1 MPSKGRAVVALLTVI
16 LLLAILAS
24 IYTFRARAEAQ
35 SITCPYR
42 GGTLVIIHIGDP
54 KSFNPD
60 AKADDP
66 LYAIAS
72 NIFNKLVTLDVNYNV
87 IPDLAESWKVSPDGR
102 TFTFYLGRDVKWHDG
117 TPFTCKDVE
126 YTFEA
131 LKKYRGVAYGL
142 LKFDILVDV
151 KCVDPYT
158 AVFEFSEPNVPFIS
172 FLAWY
177 GTFILPEHIYNKT
190 EYADWM
196 DPKIPALYN
205 PIGTGPFKFVE
216 YVKGSHVILEANK
229 DYFKGA
235 PCIDRLVFKIIPDPV
250 AALQAFLAGEGDVLT
265 VTPPLT
271 EIPKLNKTEGVLV
284 LARPMPS
291 RWFLAFNMVPEQGRV
306 TLNKDFRYTI
316 AYAINKTE
324 IVEKAF
330 SGYGFVAKGM
340 YVPAIAWAYNPET
353 QPPGFNP
360 AKAEELLDRLGYKKG
375 PDGMRRKPDGS
386 PLTLKLVI
394 FQGAQTEAM
403 AQVIKENLRKV
414 GIDVSIEVLE
424 LGAFQEKAYKEK
436 DFDMAITDGFWG
448 PDPHNM
454 YLRFSKGGHNL
465 PGYSN
470 PAVDDLL
477 ERASKEPDISVRK
490 ELYWKAQQILA
501 EELPYFPLVDVMGFY
516 IARTEWKGFY
526 WELPGKVGIN
536 VYESVWWSKGVA
548 PTPTTP
554 TPTPTSTPVA
564 PQPTGTL
571 AGIAVATIIVVVA
584 VIYALTRKRK

>member
-1 MPSKGRAVVALLTVI
+1 MLSKGYAVIALALVV
-16 LLLAILAS
+16 LFLATLVS
-24 IYTFRARAEAQ
+24 FYPFRVEAQ
-35 SITCPYR
+35 GITCPYR
-42 GGTLVIIHIGDP
+42 GETLVVIHIGDP

-72 NIFNKLVTLDVNYNV
+72 NIFNKLVTLDVDYNV
-87 IPDLAESWKVSPDGR
+87 IPDLAESWEVSPDGKV
-102 TFTFYLGRDVKWHDG
+102 FTFRLRKGVKWHDG

-131 LKKYRGVAYGL
+131 IKKYKGVAYGL
-142 LKFDILVDV
+142 LRFDILADV
-151 KCVDPYT
+151 KCTDPYT
-158 AVFEFSEPNVPFIS
+158 VVFEFSEPNVPFIS

-177 GTFILPEHIYNKT
+177 GTFVLPEHIYNKT

-196 DPKIPALYN
+196 DPNIPALYN
-205 PIGTGPFKFVE
+205 PVGTGPFRFVE

-229 DYFKGA
+229 EYFKGA

-271 EIPKLNKTEGVLV
+271 EISRLNKTEGVLV

-291 RWFLAFNMVPEQGRV
+291 RWFLAFNMVPEKGRV
-306 TLNKDFRYTI
+306 TLNKDFRYAI
-316 AYAINKTE
+316 AYAINRTE

-340 YVPAIAWAYNPET
+340 YVPAIAWAYNPEA
-353 QPPGFNP
+353 QPPEYNP
-360 AKAEELLDRLGYKKG
+360 AKAEEILDTLGYRKG
-375 PDGMRRKPDGS
+375 LDGMRRKPDGS

-403 AQVIKENLRKV
+403 AQVVKENLRKI
-414 GIDVSIEVLE
+414 GIDVYIEVLE

-470 PAVDDLL
+470 PVVDELL
-477 ERASKEPDISVRK
+477 ERAAREPNTDVRR
-490 ELYWKAQQILA
+490 ELYWKAQKILA

-516 IARTEWKGFY
+516 IAKTEWKGFY
-526 WELPGKVGIN
+526 WELPGRVGIN
-536 VYESVWWSKGVA
+536 VYEAVWWTKGVT
-548 PTPTTP
+548 PTPTAILTP
-554 TPTPTSTPVA
+554 TPTPTPTPGA
-564 PQPTGTL
+564 PLPAEALVGV
-571 AGIAVATIIVVVA
+571 AVAVVVA
-584 VIYALTRKRK
+584 AVVAYALTRKRR